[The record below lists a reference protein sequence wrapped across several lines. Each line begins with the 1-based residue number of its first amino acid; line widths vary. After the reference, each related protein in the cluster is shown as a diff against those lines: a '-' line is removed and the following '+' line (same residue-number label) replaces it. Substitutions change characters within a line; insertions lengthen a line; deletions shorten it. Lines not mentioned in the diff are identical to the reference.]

1 MSFFNEL
8 SFSIFFKKGGAHL
21 QTLNSTKDEKKEG
34 NGMDLFCLDIKKKE
48 VSKTSCWCWCWC
60 CSLWKK
66 NDDDATEGA
75 KKERRNR
82 NREETGTRKRRR
94 TRRSRGRVGGVF
106 SREERKGFRARFLFF
121 RPRIFPLFYST
132 RVVCCCERPLHAL
145 CLFGKS
151 IVVVVVGGSRG
162 RGGETLREAGE
173 RDERRGTEWSRR
185 SDGDDGHRG
194 GCHGASDGGIII
206 IICAKET
213 IESNFRE
220 RGGEKTHGRASV
232 ETKTRRDEEEQQT
245 DEREREQVER
255 RE

>member
-1 MSFFNEL
+1 
-8 SFSIFFKKGGAHL
+8 
-21 QTLNSTKDEKKEG
+21 
-34 NGMDLFCLDIKKKE
+34 MDLFCLDIKKKE
-48 VSKTSCWCWCWC
+48 VSKTSCWCWC
-60 CSLWKK
+60 LLLLLF
-66 NDDDATEGA
+66 ALEE
-75 KKERRNR
+75 ERRR
-82 NREETGTRKRRR
+82 RDGGREKRAEKSKPGRDGDAEAEKNASVAW
-94 TRRSRGRVGGVF
+94 SRGRRFFERGKERIRAFVF
-106 SREERKGFRARFLFF
+106 YFF
-121 RPRIFPLFYST
+121 VVPEFSLSSSTST
-132 RVVCCCERPLHAL
+132 RIVCCCERPLHAL

-151 IVVVVVGGSRG
+151 IVVVGGS